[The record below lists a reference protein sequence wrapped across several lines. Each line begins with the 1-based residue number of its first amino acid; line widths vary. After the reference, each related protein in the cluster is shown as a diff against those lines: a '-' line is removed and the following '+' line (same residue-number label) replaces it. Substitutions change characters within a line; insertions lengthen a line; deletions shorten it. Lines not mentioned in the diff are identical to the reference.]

1 MTDAFPCFH
10 AMVTVPSEDL
20 TDSAQMTM
28 VQAVAID
35 EWRHGLDLKGARPAG
50 EPRVSV
56 IPGDDGMS
64 HIMVSGPALRPETV
78 GSPDRC

>member
-1 MTDAFPCFH
+1 MTDTLPCFH
-10 AMVTVPSEDL
+10 AMVTVPSADL
-20 TDSAQMTM
+20 TNPERMAT
-28 VQAVAID
+28 VQTIAVD
-35 EWRHGLDLKGARPAG
+35 EWHRGIKLKGARSAD

-64 HIMVSGPALRPETV
+64 HVMVSGPALPAETV